1 MKVPPHQFDAT
12 VRFYRDVL
20 GFAQIESE
28 KPEAVFE
35 FGTNRLWIDRVATV
49 SQAEIWLEIQTD
61 DAQAAAAILAE
72 HGVARCDEIE
82 ALPDGFQGY
91 WISSPTAIVHLISQ
105 DPEAFA

>member
-12 VRFYRDVL
+12 VHFYRDVL
-20 GFAQIESE
+20 RLPRIESE
-28 KPEAVFE
+28 APHAVFE
-35 FGTNRLWIDRVATV
+35 FGANRLWIDRVATV

-61 DAQAAAAILAE
+61 DAETAGAILAE

-82 ALPDGFQGY
+82 ALPAGFEGY
-91 WISSPTAIVHLISQ
+91 WVSSPAAIVHLISQ